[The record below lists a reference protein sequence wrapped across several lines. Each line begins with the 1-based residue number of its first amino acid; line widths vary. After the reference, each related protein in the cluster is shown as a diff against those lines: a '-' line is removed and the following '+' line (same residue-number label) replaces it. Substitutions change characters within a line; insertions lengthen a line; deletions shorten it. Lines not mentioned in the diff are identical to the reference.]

1 MGSIA
6 IQHPVHIG
14 GDKYGRPYVVARDG
28 TGIFFIRQEGA
39 FSSGTWVPNGTWVMG
54 GGTEFSSVGT
64 YLIQDSALNIQDF
77 NLKLTR
83 TVNCRL
89 PLAYRAGTAS
99 EIYMTWICTS
109 GLGTPVA

>member
-1 MGSIA
+1 
-6 IQHPVHIG
+6 
-14 GDKYGRPYVVARDG
+14 VVARDG

-54 GGTEFSSVGT
+54 GGTEFPSVGT

-89 PLAYRAGTAS
+89 PLAYKAGTVNDVHV
-99 EIYMTWICTS
+99 TWICTG
-109 GLGTPVA
+109 GLGTPLA